1 MNTKKLLSTATL
13 SALLLQAALT
23 SNSAAAGEIK
33 TEKQRDTN
41 KVVAVLSTTLIGGL
55 AGGPVG
61 AFVGAVTGSLAAEHE
76 DTQYQQQELT
86 TAINEVEQMKVE
98 LEQEQARVAA
108 MEKKAAEKLEFQV
121 LFTTGSDELSQTD
134 LKRVNSVARY
144 LNTNPELKVNLE
156 GHADP
161 RGTDE
166 YNYVLSSE
174 RVKSVIKALEEKG
187 IDRSRVTFTAYGSDL
202 STAYQGDL
210 EAYALDR
217 RVKIDVVMDTA
228 DNSVATTH

>member
-1 MNTKKLLSTATL
+1 MNTKQLISAATF
-13 SALLLQAALT
+13 SALLIQSIASTSVLAAET
-23 SNSAAAGEIK
+23 K
-33 TEKQRDTN
+33 TQKQRETN
-41 KVVAVLSTTLIGGL
+41 KAVATITTTIIGGL

-61 AFVGAVTGSLAAEHE
+61 AFIGAVSGSLAAEHE
-76 DTQYQQQELT
+76 DAKYQKQELN
-86 TAINEVEQMKVE
+86 TAMNEVEEMKVQ
-98 LEQEQARVAA
+98 LEQEQERVSA

-144 LNTNPELKVNLE
+144 LNTNPDLKINLE

-166 YNYVLSSE
+166 YNYVLSEE

-187 IDRSRVTFTAYGSDL
+187 IDRSRVTYSAYGSDL

-217 RVKIDVVMDTA
+217 RVKIDVVMEA

>member
-1 MNTKKLLSTATL
+1 MKTKQLISAATFSALLIVSNSAFAGETKTQKQRDNDKAAATL
-13 SALLLQAALT
+13 ST
-23 SNSAAAGEIK
+23 M
-33 TEKQRDTN
+33 
-41 KVVAVLSTTLIGGL
+41 VIGGL
-55 AGGPVG
+55 VGGPVG
-61 AFVGAVTGSLAAEHE
+61 AFIGAVTGSLAAEHA
-76 DTQYQQQELT
+76 DTKHQQQELT
-86 TAINEVEQMKVE
+86 IAMNEVEEMKAQ
-98 LEQEQARVAA
+98 LEKDQQRASA
-108 MEKKAAEKLEFQV
+108 MEQKAAEKLEFQV

-166 YNYVLSSE
+166 YNYVLSEE

-187 IDRSRVTFTAYGSDL
+187 IDRSRVTYSAYGSDL

-217 RVKIDVVMDTA
+217 RVKIDVVMKT
-228 DNSVATTH
+228 DNSVASSH